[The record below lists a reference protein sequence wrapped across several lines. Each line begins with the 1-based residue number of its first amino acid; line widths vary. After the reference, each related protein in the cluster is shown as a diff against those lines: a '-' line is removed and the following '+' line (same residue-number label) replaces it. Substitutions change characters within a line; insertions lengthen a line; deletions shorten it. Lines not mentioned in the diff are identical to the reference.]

1 VAERII
7 FGLPNLHRSGTDF
20 RAVRLG
26 NLLGSRGSVIP
37 LFEHQLAAGGPI
49 TVTHP
54 LAQRHFMTIRDA
66 ARLVLQAGSLP
77 DSAGSLAMLEMGEPV
92 SIVDLAEK
100 LIRFSGRVPG
110 KDICIVYTGL
120 RPAEKLVE
128 EQTSALES
136 TIPTSAE
143 KIRISLVAE
152 STEPDFLIQRLSRL
166 LGFLESG
173 ERGNLLSTLC
183 DLVPECVS
191 PLRESH
197 RPSASLPSLAAAEA
211 WTALVKAA
219 EARRGERRRGM
230 QRLAEAPSISLSDR
244 REGEVCRRKTPRI
257 GGRRQTDAAAPVAT
271 TVGCNA

>member
-1 VAERII
+1 
-7 FGLPNLHRSGTDF
+7 
-20 RAVRLG
+20 
-26 NLLGSRGSVIP
+26 
-37 LFEHQLAAGGPI
+37 
-49 TVTHP
+49 
-54 LAQRHFMTIRDA
+54 
-66 ARLVLQAGSLP
+66 
-77 DSAGSLAMLEMGEPV
+77 MLEMGEPV

-128 EQTSALES
+128 EQSSALES

-152 STEPDFLIQRLSRL
+152 SEPDFLIQRLSRL

-173 ERGNLLSTLC
+173 DRGNLLSTLC

-197 RPSASLPSLAAAEA
+197 RPSASLPFVAAAET

-244 REGEVCRRKTPRI
+244 REGEVCRRKTPRM

-271 TVGCNA
+271 AVGCNA